1 VFMLKKVSL
10 DVSRGLAEIN
20 IPPTGNDEFGILAG
34 SFRKVVARN
43 NELAIAANAIG
54 KGDYDVPVSASGKD
68 DILKNSLIQMRN
80 NLKVLSEENQ
90 KRSWLLSGLSQLNDL
105 MSGSADLEQLSKKI
119 IDFLCDY
126 TGSGPGALFI
136 QNQQNIYLFS
146 AGYGMEHSGNQNLS
160 FKSGEGI
167 AGEAVLKQKPVVI
180 SDVPEKNFKIKTGF
194 SETGPMQ
201 LLIIPAVYENE
212 TIAVLEIA
220 SKDGFTEL
228 HQQFFNDAAERIA
241 IAVRTLKSNIETQE
255 LLHETQSQ
263 AEELENQQNELK
275 QINTEL
281 NQQRD
286 ELEASEEELRAGQ
299 QEMEEKNAEL
309 EEKTAELEEQH
320 EILSAKNRELE
331 EARQVIELKIKQVE
345 AISEYKT
352 EFLANMSHELRTPLN
367 SIMLLSKIL
376 MDNARLNGNEKDAE
390 HANIIHSSGK
400 DLLKLINDIL
410 DLSRVE
416 SGKIELDI
424 RETNVRSLNAPEE
437 FKEQAKNKNIT
448 YTVKIEKNV
457 PEQIKTDQFRLGQ
470 IIRNLLSNAFKFT
483 PEGGKIDFHVY
494 NMKNPENLHSD
505 RLKGAQEV
513 VAFAVKD
520 NGVGIPDEKQEAIFE
535 AFRQADASTT
545 RKFGG
550 TGLGL
555 SICRELSALLG
566 GEIQLESE
574 IEKGSTFTLYLPVD
588 PKIKAGKKAPELIPP
603 VKQEKTDFTASPAA
617 HSVSPPETKTKAAKN
632 GTSIM
637 IIEDDKGFNNV
648 LADFARN
655 KQFHVEQA
663 FTGAEGLKKLH
674 KSPPDALLLDV
685 NLPDM
690 TGWDILRNMIKNN
703 LLKRVQVHIMTAYD
717 YKNELTDYPA
727 FNNFLQK
734 PVTLESVSKAFLKIA
749 GKNEQLKSMLIIED
763 NEVENHAIADLLN
776 GHGIATISAFSG
788 KEALEK
794 MKADKPDGVILDLKL
809 PDTDGYQVM
818 EEIRKKDAEL
828 PIIVYSG
835 KDIDIQEERKLKKY
849 ANTIIIKNDYS
860 YQRLMD
866 EVKLFLHQVDRRLT
880 DKKQFKIDLHVP
892 DTVLKNKKV
901 LLVDDD
907 VRNIYSL
914 YSVLEK
920 EGMKIIVA
928 NDGKEAIEKLKE
940 AEKVDIILMDVMM
953 PEMDGIETTKK
964 IKKMPEYRNIPVI
977 AVTAKAMMED
987 REKCIQAG
995 ASDYVSKPIDIE
1007 KLVSL
1012 MRVWVYDAK

>member
-1 VFMLKKVSL
+1 
-10 DVSRGLAEIN
+10 
-20 IPPTGNDEFGILAG
+20 
-34 SFRKVVARN
+34 
-43 NELAIAANAIG
+43 
-54 KGDYDVPVSASGKD
+54 
-68 DILKNSLIQMRN
+68 
-80 NLKVLSEENQ
+80 
-90 KRSWLLSGLSQLNDL
+90 
-105 MSGSADLEQLSKKI
+105 
-119 IDFLCDY
+119 
-126 TGSGPGALFI
+126 
-136 QNQQNIYLFS
+136 
-146 AGYGMEHSGNQNLS
+146 
-160 FKSGEGI
+160 
-167 AGEAVLKQKPVVI
+167 
-180 SDVPEKNFKIKTGF
+180 
-194 SETGPMQ
+194 
-201 LLIIPAVYENE
+201 
-212 TIAVLEIA
+212 
-220 SKDGFTEL
+220 
-228 HQQFFNDAAERIA
+228 
-241 IAVRTLKSNIETQE
+241 
-255 LLHETQSQ
+255 
-263 AEELENQQNELK
+263 
-275 QINTEL
+275 
-281 NQQRD
+281 
-286 ELEASEEELRAGQ
+286 
-299 QEMEEKNAEL
+299 
-309 EEKTAELEEQH
+309 
-320 EILSAKNRELE
+320 
-331 EARQVIELKIKQVE
+331 
-345 AISEYKT
+345 
-352 EFLANMSHELRTPLN
+352 
-367 SIMLLSKIL
+367 
-376 MDNARLNGNEKDAE
+376 
-390 HANIIHSSGK
+390 
-400 DLLKLINDIL
+400 
-410 DLSRVE
+410 
-416 SGKIELDI
+416 I

-555 SICRELSALLG
+555 SICRELAALLG

-617 HSVSPPETKTKAAKN
+617 HSVSPPETKTKAGKN

-794 MKADKPDGVILDLKL
+794 MEADKPDGVILDLKL